1 MVIEKKILQPADIRK
16 TCTWFGVPVVVSPM
30 LKSIPLCSHGSHLS
44 IVGTIISEVKEKA
57 FQEIRIIGNG
67 TEFRLK
73 SFIFGIMHEL
83 LHFPFAISMIIPV
96 NRPIGAIMPDSHE
109 ITAAESGAFVRML
122 KIEPTESGP
131 LDGLCFV
138 VKDLIDVQGYVT
150 GCGNPDWAKSHSP
163 AAVNAVCLDRLLAA
177 GATCIG
183 KAVCDELAFSLDGEN
198 FFYGTPLN
206 PRAPDRVPGGSSS
219 GSASAVA
226 CGLADFALGTD
237 TGGSV
242 RVPAGNCGI
251 YGMRPSHGF
260 ISVAGVMP
268 FAPTFDTVG
277 ILAYTIEGL
286 TKVAESLL
294 SFPVPTQAS
303 AGTIYV
309 FQEVMTLCDAEVQQA
324 FSGPLQ
330 SIQEFLGCKV
340 QGTPIREIDREA
352 SDAGLTTWFDTFCT
366 LQWAEIWSSLGSWVE
381 ERRPAFGPR
390 TQNNFE
396 LTRNLDRR
404 KIEPASR
411 RREDYQRR
419 LNAFLGPDNIL
430 CLPTTPTLA
439 PEKGTLENKARGP
452 NSLSSYY
459 PRTLSLTSIAG
470 IGRLPQV
477 TLPLGNV
484 RGVPVGLSLVAAYG
498 RDAFLLSVARS
509 VAQYWI

>member
-1 MVIEKKILQPADIRK
+1 
-16 TCTWFGVPVVVSPM
+16 
-30 LKSIPLCSHGSHLS
+30 
-44 IVGTIISEVKEKA
+44 
-57 FQEIRIIGNG
+57 
-67 TEFRLK
+67 
-73 SFIFGIMHEL
+73 MHEL

-163 AAVNAVCLDRLLAA
+163 AVVNAVCLDRLLAA

-226 CGLADFALGTD
+226 CSLADFALGTD

-277 ILAYTIEGL
+277 ILACTIDAL

-294 SFPVPTQAS
+294 SFPVPTRAS
-303 AGTIYV
+303 VGTIYV
-309 FQEVMTLCDAEVQQA
+309 FHEVMTLCDAEVQQA

-330 SIQEFLGCKV
+330 SIQESLGCKV
-340 QGTPIREIDREA
+340 QGTSVREIDREA

-390 TQNNFE
+390 TLNNFE

-404 KIEPASR
+404 KIEPANR

-439 PEKGTLENKARGP
+439 PEKGMLEDKARSP
-452 NSLSSYY
+452 NSLNSYY
-459 PRTLSLTSIAG
+459 PRTLSLTSIAA
-470 IGRLPQV
+470 IGRLPQI